1 MPDSTDARGDS
12 GVKRIDRNVLIAGA
26 ALLAGAVL
34 LGIVLLPIAAVMFGP
49 D

>member
-1 MPDSTDARGDS
+1 M
-12 GVKRIDRNVLIAGA
+12 KRIDRNVLIASA

-34 LGIVLLPIAAVMFGP
+34 LCIVLLPIAAVMFGP